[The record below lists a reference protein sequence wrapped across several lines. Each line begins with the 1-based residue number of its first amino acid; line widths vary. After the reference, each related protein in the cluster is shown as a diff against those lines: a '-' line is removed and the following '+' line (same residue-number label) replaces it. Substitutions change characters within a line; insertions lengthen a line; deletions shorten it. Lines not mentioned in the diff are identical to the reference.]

1 MGMSLGVRSEG
12 KGARGQSQLD
22 STQEGTG
29 LRKEGEGGVQGRDIN
44 IELMGEALTRMCNG
58 PWKLTSDRTLIVD
71 EVPVIRMAAG

>member
-1 MGMSLGVRSEG
+1 MR
-12 KGARGQSQLD
+12 ARGPEVRASW
-22 STQEGTG
+22 TAHKRGTG

-71 EVPVIRMAAG
+71 EEPVIRVAAG